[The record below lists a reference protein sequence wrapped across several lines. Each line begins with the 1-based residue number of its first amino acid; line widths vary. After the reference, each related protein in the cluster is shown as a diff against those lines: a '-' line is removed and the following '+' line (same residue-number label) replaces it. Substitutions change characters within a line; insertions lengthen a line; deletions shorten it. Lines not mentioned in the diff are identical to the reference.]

1 MAISRMQEPRQLYD
15 EGGITTLDEAKRM
28 APPGESLAYINPEE
42 AALLKSL
49 GGTIRSYWWYIKSW
63 WFTSC

>member
-1 MAISRMQEPRQLYD
+1 MAISRMQEPRQLYNN
-15 EGGITTLDEAKRM
+15 GGIITLDEAKRM

-49 GGTIRSYWWYIKSW
+49 GGAGENINGTGIQ
-63 WFTSC
+63 

>member
-28 APPGESLAYINPEE
+28 APPGESSIY
-42 AALLKSL
+42 
-49 GGTIRSYWWYIKSW
+49 
-63 WFTSC
+63 